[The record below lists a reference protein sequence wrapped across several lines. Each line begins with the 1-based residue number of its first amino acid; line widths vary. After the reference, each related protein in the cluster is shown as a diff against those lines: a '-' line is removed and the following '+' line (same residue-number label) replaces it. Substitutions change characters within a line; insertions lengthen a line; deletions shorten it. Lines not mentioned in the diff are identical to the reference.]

1 MSLAATS
8 LKFIHRIIVAGL
20 SLPPLRETFRGVSI
34 MLIAIS
40 CMSSLRVPPV
50 LAQPLSEAHNKSA
63 SAGFDALQASQAERL
78 LQQGIQQ
85 FEAGE
90 FEAALRSGRTALAI
104 YRRIGDRAGTA
115 LTLWHLGYA
124 CLQLGQY
131 EEALRYSE
139 EGVALTQGAG
149 KAYFLL
155 RLSAVYNVLG
165 QSQRAIASAQSAV
178 DIAEKSTGDELRIS
192 ALIMLGGAYSGAGQ
206 DRQAINLYQR
216 ALSRAEAAQSLEGQ
230 VLAMINMG
238 WSYQRLD
245 EYDQAITWF
254 ERVLPLARQLDDPL
268 TEAYAIG
275 NLGHSYG
282 FVGRYQEGLNLLNQA
297 LPVARKSGDPEAEW
311 RALRSIGRI
320 LVQQNQPELA
330 IVYYKAGINVIASLR
345 SNNQALPI
353 ELQQSFVETYA
364 SEYRPLVDLLLQQGR
379 ILEAQQVLEL
389 LKVEELREF
398 TRSARTSHTAGG
410 IALNETEQRILDEHG
425 SLVAFG
431 QQVTACER
439 ENCPQLEALLT
450 QRRALADAYQQRIE
464 TLVTTIRDN
473 RAEDDFFFDPR
484 YLNESAREIVEA
496 ESGTVLVYPFVQENT
511 LWLLWTAA
519 GEVVGSKQIPL
530 SQAELGSTILRFRE
544 LLEDPQS
551 DLGELQAVGKQLY
564 DWLIAPIEQELS
576 ATGQPIQHL
585 VFAQDRILRYVPM
598 AALFDGNQYLVER
611 YRVSTILSAELTDM
625 DDRLAPDAASTAVL
639 ALGLSN
645 SVNGLAPLPNVETE
659 VDAIVKNENSDSN
672 GIYPGLEFLN
682 QGFTLTALE
691 QHLRDSQIVH
701 IATHGAFVPGRV
713 EQSYL
718 VLGDGQPLTIS
729 QIDRLGSDLRN
740 VNLVVLSAC
749 QTALGGPG
757 ADGIEVAGISSYFLA
772 ANRASTVMAS
782 LWLVNDASTSVLM
795 QHFYSNLASG
805 MGKAEALQQAQLTML
820 GVGVEQNN
828 ASDRTGTAT
837 IAVLPTDNRSAL
849 STTSHPYYWAP
860 FILIGNGS

>member
-1 MSLAATS
+1 MSIAATPF
-8 LKFIHRIIVAGL
+8 KFLHCITVAAL
-20 SLPPLRETFRGVSI
+20 SLPQLRETFRSVSI
-34 MLIAIS
+34 LLVAIG
-40 CMSSLRVPPV
+40 CISSLRVPPV

-63 SAGFDALQASQAERL
+63 NAGFDALQSGQAEQL
-78 LQQGIQQ
+78 LQRGIQQ

-90 FEAALRSGRTALAI
+90 FEAALQSGRTALAI

-139 EGVALTQGAG
+139 EGVTLTQGAG
-149 KAYFLL
+149 KAYFLV
-155 RLSAVYNVLG
+155 RLSTVYSTLG
-165 QSQRAIASAQSAV
+165 QLQRAIASAQSAV
-178 DIAEKSTGDELRIS
+178 DIAETSTVDELKIS
-192 ALIMLGGAYSGAGQ
+192 ALVTLGGAYSGAGQ
-206 DRQAINLYQR
+206 DRQAITLYQQ
-216 ALSRAEAAQSLEGQ
+216 ALSRAEAAQALRGQ
-230 VLAMINMG
+230 VSAMINMG
-238 WSYQRLD
+238 WSYQSLN
-245 EYDQAITWF
+245 EYDQAIAWF
-254 ERVLPLARQLDDPL
+254 ERVLPLAQQLGDPL
-268 TEAYAIG
+268 AEAYAIG

-297 LPVARKSGDPEAEW
+297 LPVARKSGDLEGEW

-345 SNNQALPI
+345 STNQALPA
-353 ELQQSFVETYA
+353 EMQQSFVETYA

-389 LKVEELREF
+389 LKVEELRDF
-398 TRSARTSHTAGG
+398 TRSTRTSDIRGG
-410 IALNETEQRILDEHG
+410 IALNEAEQKILDEHG

-431 QQVTACER
+431 QEVTACER
-439 ENCPQLEALLT
+439 ASCPQLEALLT
-450 QRRALADAYQQRIE
+450 QRRALTDAYQQRIE
-464 TLVTTIRDN
+464 ALVTTIRDN
-473 RAEDDFFFDPR
+473 RARDDFFFDPR

-496 ESGTVLVYPFVQENT
+496 EPGTVLVYPFVQENT

-530 SQAELGSTILRFRE
+530 SQAELGATSLRFRE
-544 LLEDPQS
+544 LLEDPRS

-585 VFAQDRILRYVPM
+585 VFAQDRMLRYVPM

-611 YRVSTILSAELTDM
+611 YRISTILSADLTNM
-625 DDRLAPDAASTAVL
+625 DDRSASETDNTAVL

-659 VDAIVKNENSDSN
+659 VDAIVRNENDDSN

-682 QGFTLTALE
+682 QDFTLTALE
-691 QHLRDSQIVH
+691 RHLRESQIVH
-701 IATHGAFVPGRV
+701 IATHGAFVPGQV

-718 VLGDGQPLTIS
+718 VLGDGQRLTIS
-729 QIDRLGSDLRN
+729 QIDRLGSDLRD
-740 VNLVVLSAC
+740 VDLVVLSAC

-772 ANRASTVMAS
+772 ANRASAVIAS

-795 QHFYSNLASG
+795 QHFYSNLATG
-805 MGKAEALQQAQLTML
+805 MSKAEALRQAQLTML
-820 GVGVEQNN
+820 EVGAEQNG

-837 IAVLPTDNRSAL
+837 IAVLPTDAKA
-849 STTSHPYYWAP
+849 TVFGTSHPYYWAP
-860 FILIGNGS
+860 FILIGNAS